1 MNKQD
6 LQLLNIEVGTFKR
19 ADNQLTLDM
28 ERKLF
33 RYDRISELNELKHD
47 DPDFLQLTNLIEEDH
62 HVVLTYLLP
71 DKVKSLKELPK
82 EDKAIRTSIAKEIM
96 NQAIISKSSYHVNLN
111 PSNIWYY
118 PMHHVWYAYRANELM
133 PFDDKHSDLEK
144 YRALMLFCLTG
155 ATYERLLDEP
165 RTVINKKHPD
175 ELLTQVIGAKS
186 VSELAEIINGI
197 EDFVNYQEWQQVDQI
212 KASHKRK
219 YIYTTVG
226 IALVALLMVGLVK
239 KNDQKKYQALV
250 SQSQTKIVQLK
261 AKNQLQKYI
270 DNKDWKTARTA
281 MTKAG
286 YSKQRQVQTLL
297 KYKQYQV
304 ALNVDPSQLN
314 KIVNLAYKNNQKDNI
329 LTWVLPSKAK
339 GSIQS
344 QLKLEKAIIN
354 YDTNKMGNE
363 VSFTDNPDVLLR
375 MGEAYLD
382 HDDTQNAQNVQ
393 TKLSGLS
400 INKAKYLKA
409 LIKHKSASKSVDN
422 AKKKLEDAE
431 KADDKDKDNKI
442 KSAKADIKTA
452 KKSLDTAQKEVEKWQ
467 KKVGE

>member
-1 MNKQD
+1 
-6 LQLLNIEVGTFKR
+6 
-19 ADNQLTLDM
+19 
-28 ERKLF
+28 
-33 RYDRISELNELKHD
+33 
-47 DPDFLQLTNLIEEDH
+47 
-62 HVVLTYLLP
+62 
-71 DKVKSLKELPK
+71 
-82 EDKAIRTSIAKEIM
+82 
-96 NQAIISKSSYHVNLN
+96 
-111 PSNIWYY
+111 
-118 PMHHVWYAYRANELM
+118 
-133 PFDDKHSDLEK
+133 
-144 YRALMLFCLTG
+144 
-155 ATYERLLDEP
+155 
-165 RTVINKKHPD
+165 
-175 ELLTQVIGAKS
+175 
-186 VSELAEIINGI
+186 
-197 EDFVNYQEWQQVDQI
+197 
-212 KASHKRK
+212 
-219 YIYTTVG
+219 
-226 IALVALLMVGLVK
+226 
-239 KNDQKKYQALV
+239 
-250 SQSQTKIVQLK
+250 
-261 AKNQLQKYI
+261 
-270 DNKDWKTARTA
+270 

-422 AKKKLEDAE
+422 AKKKLENAE

>member
-1 MNKQD
+1 
-6 LQLLNIEVGTFKR
+6 
-19 ADNQLTLDM
+19 
-28 ERKLF
+28 
-33 RYDRISELNELKHD
+33 
-47 DPDFLQLTNLIEEDH
+47 
-62 HVVLTYLLP
+62 
-71 DKVKSLKELPK
+71 
-82 EDKAIRTSIAKEIM
+82 
-96 NQAIISKSSYHVNLN
+96 
-111 PSNIWYY
+111 
-118 PMHHVWYAYRANELM
+118 
-133 PFDDKHSDLEK
+133 
-144 YRALMLFCLTG
+144 MLFCLTG

-239 KNDQKKYQALV
+239 KNDQKKYQALA

-286 YSKQRQVQTLL
+286 YSKQRQVQALL